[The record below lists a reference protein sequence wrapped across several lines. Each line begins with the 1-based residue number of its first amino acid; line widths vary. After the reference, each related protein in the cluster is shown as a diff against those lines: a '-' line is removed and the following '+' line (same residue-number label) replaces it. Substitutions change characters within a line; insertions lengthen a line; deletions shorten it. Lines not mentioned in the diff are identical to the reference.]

1 MHTKVQA
8 YHSLGAGAVR
18 NGPTFADLRGGTVQ
32 SDLNAAFDLLNLI
45 DIECLGRRTVDYCSS
60 SDVEP
65 GAVTLAHDSGAREQ
79 TAGERTWLMA
89 TGAEV
94 VKCVQ
99 TVCSSA
105 AQSGPWVDFSECR
118 CVLDD
123 NCL

>member
-1 MHTKVQA
+1 M
-8 YHSLGAGAVR
+8 
-18 NGPTFADLRGGTVQ
+18 Q

-94 VKCVQ
+94 VQCVQ
-99 TVCSSA
+99 TVRQFGHPERAIGRLLRMSVCS
-105 AQSGPWVDFSECR
+105 G
-118 CVLDD
+118 
-123 NCL
+123 